1 MRVTVVSAVAGAVI
15 LKEAFTIYQ
24 SIGAAI
30 IIAGVYTANTKRQ
43 AGGLENE
50 SVQES

>member
-1 MRVTVVSAVAGAVI
+1 MMATVVSAVAGAVI